1 METIDTADAWSS
13 WRVVVLVA
21 AIACLVL
28 MLVTESPAATFSA
41 RLTHRGL
48 VTDDGG
54 GTTGMLVRADSLPHP
69 GDPTFVYRT
78 GADTVA
84 GAWSLP
90 GNTIVVRSGTSESS
104 PLIGR
109 VVPSWDDDSL
119 HVTIEPSGHD
129 AISSGVFARPG
140 TRSSATLT
148 REISTTADLEGTYR
162 TVLRGD
168 DGVAAGWL
176 AVQIDPEAAT
186 QFRGELP
193 AGIPP
198 ALAAATAQ
206 AINDEIGSI
215 YDGAVDVGP
224 LHR

>member
-1 METIDTADAWSS
+1 
-13 WRVVVLVA
+13 
-21 AIACLVL
+21 
-28 MLVTESPAATFSA
+28 
-41 RLTHRGL
+41 
-48 VTDDGG
+48 
-54 GTTGMLVRADSLPHP
+54 
-69 GDPTFVYRT
+69 
-78 GADTVA
+78 
-84 GAWSLP
+84 P

-119 HVTIEPSGHD
+119 HVPIEPSGHD

-162 TVLRGD
+162 TALRGD

-176 AVQIDPEAAT
+176 AVQIRPEAAPR
-186 QFRGELP
+186 FRGELP

-206 AINDEIGSI
+206 AINDEIGGI

-224 LHR
+224 LH